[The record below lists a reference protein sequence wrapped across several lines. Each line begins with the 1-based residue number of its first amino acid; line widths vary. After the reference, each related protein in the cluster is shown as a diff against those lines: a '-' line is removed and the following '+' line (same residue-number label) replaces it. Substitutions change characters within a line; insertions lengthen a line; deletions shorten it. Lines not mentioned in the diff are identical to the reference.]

1 MLACTGFSDMGPR
14 TKWIAALGLISSEVY
29 FMKLAGFFLL
39 LAGWVIVLAALTL
52 LPSALPRAVFVAAGV
67 AVEVLGFVLV
77 ARSHAAHPRE
87 GW

>member
-1 MLACTGFSDMGPR
+1 
-14 TKWIAALGLISSEVY
+14 
-29 FMKLAGFFLL
+29 MKLAGFFLL

-52 LPSALPRAVFVAAGV
+52 LPSALPRVVFVAAGV
-67 AVEVLGFVLV
+67 AVELLGFALV

>member
-1 MLACTGFSDMGPR
+1 
-14 TKWIAALGLISSEVY
+14 
-29 FMKLAGFFLL
+29 MKLAAFFLL
-39 LAGWVIVLAALTL
+39 LAGWVIVLAALAL
-52 LPSALPRAVFVAAGV
+52 LPSALSRAEFVIAGA

>member
-1 MLACTGFSDMGPR
+1 
-14 TKWIAALGLISSEVY
+14 
-29 FMKLAGFFLL
+29 MKLAAFFLL
-39 LAGWVIVLAALTL
+39 LAGWVIVLAALAL